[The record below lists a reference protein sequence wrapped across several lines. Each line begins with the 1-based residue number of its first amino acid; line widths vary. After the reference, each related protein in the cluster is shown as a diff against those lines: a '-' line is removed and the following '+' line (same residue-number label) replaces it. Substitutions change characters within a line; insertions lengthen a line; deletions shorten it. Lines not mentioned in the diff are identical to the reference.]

1 MEMGSIYLVCVVRD
15 AHIQS
20 IPFQFISPCGFERM
34 MGSHFNTKLES
45 PFNFTNIHLLPV
57 YRVCNWR
64 VQGEMILTYSELLIN
79 GVLSGE
85 NMTTSE
91 NMGREY

>member
-20 IPFQFISPCGFERM
+20 IPFHFISPCGFERM

-57 YRVCNWR
+57 
-64 VQGEMILTYSELLIN
+64 
-79 GVLSGE
+79 
-85 NMTTSE
+85 
-91 NMGREY
+91 